1 MRVRRGGEEGER
13 RGQEV
18 GKDDCLQRFSLCW
31 FSLPS
36 EGLLLSGGLAQPYG
50 FSFLLS
56 VFFFFI
62 SVAHNLG
69 HHSSRT

>member
-1 MRVRRGGEEGER
+1 M
-13 RGQEV
+13 

-56 VFFFFI
+56 FLFFI
-62 SVAHNLG
+62 TVAHNLG
-69 HHSSRT
+69 HHSSRTWRRPEGGGSEAGPL